1 MTDRVAIGNVEVLA
15 MIDMVPPPY
24 DPTEFFPGVSQ
35 DAWEPYKQ
43 DHLENGHLQL
53 YYGLFALR
61 SQGRIVLVDTGMG
74 PGPHPTRGN
83 RRGDLLD
90 QLKLQ
95 GVSPEDV
102 VSVVHTHLHADHVG
116 WNITLEGGQ
125 PRATFPRAKY
135 LVPRDDWEHF
145 TEPAVLET
153 APYVR
158 DSVVPL
164 EGLGVMELIEGEH
177 TITPEISTVP
187 TPGHTPGHINVIISS
202 QGQKG
207 VVVGDV
213 LHSKVQVQ
221 EPGWCSRA
229 DIDRELGQRSRE
241 AMLERAER
249 EDFIVAAGHFKP
261 EDHFGRVIRVE
272 GRRYWQVL

>member
-74 PGPHPTRGN
+74 PSPHPTRGN

>member
-1 MTDRVAIGNVEVLA
+1 
-15 MIDMVPPPY
+15 
-24 DPTEFFPGVSQ
+24 
-35 DAWEPYKQ
+35 
-43 DHLENGHLQL
+43 
-53 YYGLFALR
+53 
-61 SQGRIVLVDTGMG
+61 
-74 PGPHPTRGN
+74 
-83 RRGDLLD
+83 
-90 QLKLQ
+90 
-95 GVSPEDV
+95 
-102 VSVVHTHLHADHVG
+102 
-116 WNITLEGGQ
+116 
-125 PRATFPRAKY
+125 
-135 LVPRDDWEHF
+135 
-145 TEPAVLET
+145 
-153 APYVR
+153 
-158 DSVVPL
+158 VVPL

>member
-1 MTDRVAIGNVEVLA
+1 
-15 MIDMVPPPY
+15 
-24 DPTEFFPGVSQ
+24 
-35 DAWEPYKQ
+35 
-43 DHLENGHLQL
+43 
-53 YYGLFALR
+53 
-61 SQGRIVLVDTGMG
+61 
-74 PGPHPTRGN
+74 
-83 RRGDLLD
+83 LLD